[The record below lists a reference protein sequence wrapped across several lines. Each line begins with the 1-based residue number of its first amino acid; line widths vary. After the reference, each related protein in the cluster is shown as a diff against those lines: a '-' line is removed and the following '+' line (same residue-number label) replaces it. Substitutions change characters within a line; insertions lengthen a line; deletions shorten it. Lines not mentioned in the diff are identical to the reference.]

1 MGHCTDYIVV
11 DKKKDIMEVAQ
22 DFAFYNTDRYENP
35 SGRYH
40 NSLDVLEGTV
50 YEDYDS
56 ACMKA
61 EELEV
66 VRGSYNDF
74 AIPFYESI
82 KQEPTKQMQ
91 NLTKRLEKII
101 EDKCEYDDKH
111 SIKNLSSKLIT
122 CKHCESKLAKDFLQ
136 RNNRCPVC
144 GKDLRSQYIL
154 DRIKKY
160 DEDYKKIDKQLFEL
174 QKKRNKKG
182 PIKWL
187 VKVEVHC

>member
-11 DKKKDIMEVAQ
+11 DNKKDIMGAAQ

-40 NSLDVLEGTV
+40 RKIDVLESTV

-56 ACMKA
+56 ACTKA
-61 EELEV
+61 DELSV
-66 VRGSYNDF
+66 TRGSYNDF

-91 NLTKRLEKII
+91 NLSKRLEKII
-101 EDKCEYDDKH
+101 KDKCEYDEKH
-111 SIKNLSSKLIT
+111 SIKNLSSKLIS
-122 CKHCESKLAKDFLQ
+122 CKNCESKLAKDFLKG
-136 RNNRCPVC
+136 NKCPVC

-160 DEDYKKIDKQLFEL
+160 DDDYKKVNKQLIEIE
-174 QKKRNKKG
+174 QKRNKKRFS
-182 PIKWL
+182 
-187 VKVEVHC
+187 

>member
-11 DKKKDIMEVAQ
+11 DKKKNIMGVAQ

-50 YEDYDS
+50 YDDYDS
-56 ACMKA
+56 AYEKA
-61 EELEV
+61 LELERL
-66 VRGSYNDF
+66 RGSYNDF
-74 AIPFYESI
+74 AIPFYSSV
-82 KQEPTKQMQ
+82 KQKPTKQMG
-91 NLTKRLEKII
+91 NIEKRMEKII
-101 EDKCEYDDKH
+101 VDKKEYEEKH
-111 SIKNLSSKLIT
+111 SIKSLSSKLVT
-122 CKHCESKLAKDFLQ
+122 CKHCESKLAKDFLK
-136 RNNRCPVC
+136 RNNCPVC

-160 DEDYKKIDKQLFEL
+160 DEDYKKLNKQLTEIK
-174 QKKRNKKG
+174 KKRNKKG

>member
-50 YEDYDS
+50 YDDYDD
-56 ACMKA
+56 ACIKA
-61 EELEV
+61 EELERS
-66 VRGSYNDF
+66 RGSYNDF

-82 KQEPTKQMQ
+82 KQEPTKQML
-91 NLTKRLEKII
+91 NIEKRMDKII
-101 EDKCEYDDKH
+101 VDKEEYDKKH

-122 CKHCESKLAKDFLQ
+122 CKNCESKLAKDFLK
-136 RNNRCPVC
+136 RNNCPVC

-160 DEDYKKIDKQLFEL
+160 DEDYKKVNKQLVEIS
-174 QKKRNKKG
+174 KKRNKKG

>member
-11 DKKKDIMEVAQ
+11 NKKKDIMGVAQ
-22 DFAFYNTDRYENP
+22 DFAIYNSDRRENP
-35 SGRYH
+35 SGSYD
-40 NSLDVLEGTV
+40 NLLDILEGTV

-56 ACMKA
+56 ACIKA
-61 EELEV
+61 SELERL
-66 VRGSYNDF
+66 RGSYNDF

-91 NLTKRLEKII
+91 NIEKRLDKII
-101 EDKCEYDDKH
+101 VDREEYEKKH
-111 SIKNLSSKLIT
+111 SIKNLSSKLVT
-122 CKHCESKLAKDFLQ
+122 CKHCESKLAKDFLK
-136 RNNRCPVC
+136 RNKCPVC

-154 DRIKKY
+154 DRIIKY
-160 DEDYKKIDKQLFEL
+160 DEDYKKLNKQLVEIK
-174 QKKRNKKG
+174 KKRNKKG

>member
-11 DKKKDIMEVAQ
+11 DKKKDIMGVAQ

-50 YEDYDS
+50 YDDYDS
-56 ACMKA
+56 AYEKSL
-61 EELEV
+61 ELERL
-66 VRGSYNDF
+66 RGSYNDF
-74 AIPFYESI
+74 AIPFYSSV
-82 KQEPTKQMQ
+82 KQEPTKQME
-91 NLTKRLEKII
+91 NIEKRMEKII
-101 EDKCEYDDKH
+101 IDKKEYEEKH
-111 SIKNLSSKLIT
+111 SIKSLSSKLVT
-122 CKHCESKLAKDFLQ
+122 CKHCESKLAKDFLK
-136 RNNRCPVC
+136 RNNCPVC

-160 DEDYKKIDKQLFEL
+160 DNDYKKLNKQLTEIK
-174 QKKRNKKG
+174 KKRNKKG

>member
-11 DKKKDIMEVAQ
+11 DEKKDIMEVAR

-35 SGRYH
+35 SGRY
-40 NSLDVLEGTV
+40 NNILDVLESTI
-50 YEDYDS
+50 YEDYDD
-56 ACMKA
+56 AYLKA
-61 EELEV
+61 SELERS
-66 VRGSYNDF
+66 RGSYNDF
-74 AIPFYESI
+74 AIPFYSSI
-82 KQEPTKQMQ
+82 KQEPTKQML
-91 NLTKRLEKII
+91 NIEKRMDKII
-101 EDKCEYDDKH
+101 VDKEEYNKKH

-122 CKHCESKLAKDFLQ
+122 CKHCESKLAKDFLK
-136 RNNRCPVC
+136 RNNCPVC

-160 DEDYKKIDKQLFEL
+160 DDDYKKLNKQLTEIE
-174 QKKRNKKG
+174 KKRNKKG